1 MASFK
6 QPPKE
11 LILDFD
17 ATDDA
22 VHGKQEGRFFHG
34 YYDHYCFLPVYVF
47 CQDQLLV
54 SYLRRSH
61 MDGAKH
67 AWAILSLRVKWFRQS
82 WPAVRIIFR
91 GDSGFCRRRM
101 LAWCERHE
109 VGYIVGIAQNK
120 RLNEI
125 TAQWQ
130 QATEKQ
136 HAQSGEKVRWFN
148 EFHYAAKSWQQARRI
163 IVKIEHTEKG
173 SNPRYV
179 VTHLTGKPQF
189 LYDKLLFI
197 TR

>member
-1 MASFK
+1 
-6 QPPKE
+6 
-11 LILDFD
+11 
-17 ATDDA
+17 
-22 VHGKQEGRFFHG
+22 
-34 YYDHYCFLPVYVF
+34 
-47 CQDQLLV
+47 
-54 SYLRRSH
+54 
-61 MDGAKH
+61 
-67 AWAILSLRVKWFRQS
+67 
-82 WPAVRIIFR
+82 
-91 GDSGFCRRRM
+91 M

-148 EFHYAAKSWQQARRI
+148 EFHYAAKSWQRARRI

-179 VTHLTGKPQF
+179 VTHLTGEPQF